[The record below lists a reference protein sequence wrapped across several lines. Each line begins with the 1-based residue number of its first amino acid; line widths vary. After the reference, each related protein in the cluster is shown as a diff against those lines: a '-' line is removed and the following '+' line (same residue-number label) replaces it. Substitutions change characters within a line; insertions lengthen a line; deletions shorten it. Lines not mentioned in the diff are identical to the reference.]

1 MQAVFLTDNE
11 MGLGYSMSARILVCD
26 ARKTGSVRVISRQ
39 DETDQML
46 SLSVDAG
53 FQVTEL
59 PVAEANTQPI
69 AVSALD
75 GRPFPEETTG

>member
-26 ARKTGSVRVISRQ
+26 ARKTGSVRVISR
-39 DETDQML
+39 
-46 SLSVDAG
+46 LSVDAG

-75 GRPFPEETTG
+75 GRPFPEETSG